1 MEDYEKVFA
10 AVETLLSEN
19 DGFECYKF
27 KVGTYNEAVLSS
39 FKLPYDDDTFAIL
52 VLNTPKMF
60 ETSFKTWLQSK
71 KLPGE
76 MVLDVAERILH
87 PIQDFMTEKLSAV
100 PKTLPDYPLEIIHDF
115 DLTPTR
121 RPKILMCTCGHIAG
135 AAYYVRPQQLFTAPE
150 DIDILFPQ
158 KPEKPI
164 IGVSLH
170 HKYGGHFAFR
180 AVYIFPTVK
189 VPPTFKEM
197 SPQHNLKTKSSME
210 EVLQLFNSHWRDG
223 RFRDC
228 GSPIER
234 YSKIQLDYFA
244 LPPAERWE
252 VIKEWFDNDT

>member
-1 MEDYEKVFA
+1 METYEKVFA
-10 AVETLLSEN
+10 AVETLLPEN

-27 KVGTYNEAVLSS
+27 KIGTYNEAVSEH
-39 FKLPYDDDTFAIL
+39 FKLPYDNNTFAIL

-60 ETSFKTWLQSK
+60 ETSFKSWLQSK

-76 MVLDVAERILH
+76 TVPDVAERILH
-87 PIQDFMTEKLSAV
+87 PIQDFMTQKLSSV
-100 PKTLPDYPLEIIHDF
+100 SESLKEEYPSEIIHDF

-121 RPKILMCTCGHIAG
+121 RPKILMCTCGHISG
-135 AAYYVRPQQLFTAPE
+135 AAYYVQPQQLFAAPE

-158 KPEKPI
+158 KPENKI

-189 VPPTFKEM
+189 VPSTFKEL
-197 SPQHNLKTKSSME
+197 SPKHNLKDKSSME
-210 EVLQLFNSHWRDG
+210 EVLQLFNLHWRDG

-228 GSPIER
+228 GQPVER
-234 YSKIQLDYFA
+234 YSQVQLDYFA
-244 LPPAERWE
+244 IPPSDRWE
-252 VIKEWFDNDT
+252 VIKHWFEN